1 MFWKN
6 NKVVL
11 LITSLF
17 LLIQLVLI
25 IGFDSPRKK
34 EDNILPKE
42 IVLTKGMKIC
52 AETENDSICISA
64 IDENKRSIFWG
75 REHIIITL
83 VPRQQRWHGKL
94 GLISPRQ
101 PNNLWKSP
109 NGVIRLLVQEAEI
122 KFDSTGHAL
131 KGINFPGK
139 EDGYNVTYND
149 NGLLIIWHSTQSEEE
164 KTLDL
169 MLFQMIINGKKPS
182 TLPGSNNDKI
192 NVTGGRN

>member
-83 VPRQQRWHGKL
+83 VPRQQRWH
-94 GLISPRQ
+94 P
-101 PNNLWKSP
+101 KSTANFLRGIP
-109 NGVIRLLVQEAEI
+109 WLDFLLFLKKFPAACVAFGITGVRATIRTE
-122 KFDSTGHAL
+122 F
-131 KGINFPGK
+131 
-139 EDGYNVTYND
+139 
-149 NGLLIIWHSTQSEEE
+149 
-164 KTLDL
+164 
-169 MLFQMIINGKKPS
+169 
-182 TLPGSNNDKI
+182 
-192 NVTGGRN
+192 